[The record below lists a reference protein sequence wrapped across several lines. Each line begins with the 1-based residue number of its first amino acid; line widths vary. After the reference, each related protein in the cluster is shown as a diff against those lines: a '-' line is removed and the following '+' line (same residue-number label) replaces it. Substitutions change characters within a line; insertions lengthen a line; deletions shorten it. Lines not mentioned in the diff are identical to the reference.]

1 MLSSKQK
8 EDIARNKQMVKE
20 IIDVLILCGDTQVLS
35 LLALLPNKTQ
45 EEQ

>member
-20 IIDVLILCGDTQVLS
+20 IIDVFILCGRQTMARAINSIL
-35 LLALLPNKTQ
+35 
-45 EEQ
+45 

>member
-20 IIDVLILCGDTQVLS
+20 IIRVDTQVLS